1 MCIIRRFINLFIVDL
16 LYLMDIHIPP
26 CIAGRVDD
34 WGGGGGGGGMGTGIL
49 GGTLTNFNY

>member
-34 WGGGGGGGGMGTGIL
+34 WGGGGGGGGGGWGLGFL
-49 GGTLTNFNY
+49 GGP